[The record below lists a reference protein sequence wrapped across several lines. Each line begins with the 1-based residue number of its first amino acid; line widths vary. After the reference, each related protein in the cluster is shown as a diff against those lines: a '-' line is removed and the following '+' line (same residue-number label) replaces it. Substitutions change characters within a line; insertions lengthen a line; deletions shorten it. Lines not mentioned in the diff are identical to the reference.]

1 MFRRHYARLISI
13 ILMVVVSVGLTSGI
27 GMATDKIDHSISDFH
42 AQQNVSDLILMNTEG
57 AFTEDD
63 LALLEERYGAEN
75 VLLGGFLEFE
85 VSGGKAVVN
94 DTELTLSDNVP
105 DGIVRVYIYDC
116 DDPAD
121 VGINK
126 FGEITRFDADDTDG
140 ALAVYTERGTTQ
152 FPEKTQTERYTL
164 SVTMT
169 EHLTE
174 YEYSIPNSD
183 QTVTVNADLDVTI
196 PLSQEYYLAGT
207 VFNPQHMAVRDDV
220 SFTAVEGE
228 EDEYEPLAAI
238 YYVFGDLVDATV
250 EARVTGTVTLPIP
263 GMDPQEIDTTQEE
276 SVQIAATEL
285 LNQIYI
291 TLPDADS
298 LLFSIGYNADVD
310 AEVAALETLFSD
322 RYADGTIEML
332 TMEENYSF
340 RSFHEYSGKI
350 LGIGIVLMVV
360 FLFVTVLVV
369 LSTVTRLLDEER
381 SQIACLMT
389 QGYSNARIIA
399 KYLLFAFIGTAIGG
413 VGAYFAGLGVSRM
426 IYVNFEW
433 EYVLPAYSSNI
444 AIGFFIGTF
453 ALILLST
460 LIATAIA
467 GHKLTRQ
474 QPADLLRPKVPKR
487 GKKVFLERIP
497 FIWNR
502 LSFKYKST
510 MRNVL
515 RFFGRFLMTVVSV
528 ACSTALVLAGFA
540 ILDCCLFQDIG
551 STAMIGISIIVLAFA
566 ALLNFVVT
574 YTLTNINISEREREL
589 ATLMV
594 LGYQDNEVA
603 GYIFRE
609 IYITSGIGILFGLPL
624 GALVCQFI
632 FAVMGFGSVAGI
644 SWFVWILAPVLSIIF
659 TVLVTLML
667 RHKIVRIDMNESL
680 KAIE

>member
-42 AQQNVSDLILMNTEG
+42 AQQNMSDLILMNTEG

-63 LALLEERYGAEN
+63 LALLQERYGAEN
-75 VLLGGFLEFE
+75 VLRGGFLEFE
-85 VSGGKAVVN
+85 VSDGTAVVN
-94 DTELTLSDNVP
+94 DTELTLTGVP

-116 DDPAD
+116 ADPAD
-121 VGINK
+121 VGINE
-126 FGEITRFDADDTDG
+126 FAEITRFDADDTEG
-140 ALAVYTERGTTQ
+140 AIAVYTERGTTQ

-164 SVTMT
+164 SATIEQFYDEFTASGMT
-169 EHLTE
+169 LE
-174 YEYSIPNSD
+174 N
-183 QTVTVNADLDVTI
+183 VNITI
-196 PLSQEYYLAGT
+196 PFTQEYYLAGT
-207 VFNPQHMAVRDDV
+207 VYNPQHMAVRDDV
-220 SFTAVEGE
+220 SFTEVAGE
-228 EDEYEPLAAI
+228 EDEHEPLAAI
-238 YYVFGDLVDATV
+238 YYVFGDLVNTSADGTL
-250 EARVTGTVTLPIP
+250 TGSFMGRPIP
-263 GMDPQEIDTTQEE
+263 EQTIEKALEPIH
-276 SVQIAATEL
+276 ATEL

-291 TLPDADS
+291 TLPEEDS
-298 LLFSIGYNADVD
+298 LLFSAGYNADVD
-310 AEVAALETLFSD
+310 AEVSEIETLFAD
-322 RYADGTIEML
+322 RYADGTIETL

-350 LGIGIVLMVV
+350 MGIGIVLMVV

-389 QGYSNARIIA
+389 QGYSHARIIA

-433 EYVLPAYSSNI
+433 EYALPAYSSNI
-444 AIGFFIGTF
+444 AIGFFVGTF

-460 LIATAIA
+460 LIATAVA

-497 FIWNR
+497 FLWNR

-551 STAMIGISIIVLAFA
+551 GTAMIGISIIVLAFA

-603 GYIFRE
+603 GYIYRE

-632 FAVMGFGSVAGI
+632 FVVMSFGSVPGI
-644 SWFVWILAPVLSIIF
+644 SWFVWLLAPVLSIIF

>member
-42 AQQNVSDLILMNTEG
+42 AQQNMSDLILMNTEG

-63 LALLEERYGAEN
+63 LALLQERYGAEN

-85 VSGGKAVVN
+85 VSGGRAVVN
-94 DTELTLSDNVP
+94 DTELTLTGVP

-121 VGINK
+121 VGINE
-126 FGEITRFDADDTDG
+126 FGEITRFDADHTEG
-140 ALAVYTERGTTQ
+140 AIAVYTERGTTQ

-164 SVTMT
+164 SATMT

-174 YEYSIPNSD
+174 YEYSGM
-183 QTVTVNADLDVTI
+183 TLEADLDVTI

-207 VFNPQHMAVRDDV
+207 VYNPQHMAVRDDV
-220 SFTAVEGE
+220 SFTEVEGE
-228 EDEYEPLAAI
+228 EDEYEPLSAI
-238 YYVFGDLVDATV
+238 YYVFGDLVDVTV
-250 EARVTGTVTLPIP
+250 EASVKGIVTVPIP
-263 GMDPQEIDTTQEE
+263 GMDPQQIDTTQEE
-276 SVQIAATEL
+276 HVQIAATEL

-291 TLPDADS
+291 TLPEEDS
-298 LLFSIGYNADVD
+298 LLFSAGYNADVD
-310 AEVAALETLFSD
+310 AEVSAMETLFAD
-322 RYADGTIEML
+322 RYADGTIETL

-350 LGIGIVLMVV
+350 MGIGIVLMVV

-389 QGYSNARIIA
+389 QGYSHARIIA

-413 VGAYFAGLGVSRM
+413 VGAYFAGLGVARM

-433 EYVLPAYSSNI
+433 EYVLPACSSNI

-460 LIATAIA
+460 LIATAVA
-467 GHKLTRQ
+467 GHKLTCQ

-497 FIWNR
+497 LIWNR

-551 STAMIGISIIVLAFA
+551 GTAMIGISIIVLAFA

-603 GYIFRE
+603 GYIYRE

-632 FAVMGFGSVAGI
+632 FVVMGFGSVPGI

>member
-42 AQQNVSDLILMNTEG
+42 AQQNMSDLILMNTEG

-63 LALLEERYGAEN
+63 LALLQERYGAEN
-75 VLLGGFLEFE
+75 VLRGGFLEFE
-85 VSGGKAVVN
+85 VSDGTAVVN
-94 DTELTLSDNVP
+94 DTELTLTGVP

-116 DDPAD
+116 ADPAD
-121 VGINK
+121 VGINE
-126 FGEITRFDADDTDG
+126 FAEITRFDADDTEG
-140 ALAVYTERGTTQ
+140 AIAVYTERGTTQ

-164 SVTMT
+164 SATIEQFYDEFTASGMT
-169 EHLTE
+169 LE
-174 YEYSIPNSD
+174 N
-183 QTVTVNADLDVTI
+183 VNITI
-196 PLSQEYYLAGT
+196 PFTQEYYLAGT
-207 VFNPQHMAVRDDV
+207 VYNPQHMAVRDDV
-220 SFTAVEGE
+220 SFTEVAGE

-238 YYVFGDLVDATV
+238 YYVFGDLVNTSADGTL
-250 EARVTGTVTLPIP
+250 TGSFMGRPIP
-263 GMDPQEIDTTQEE
+263 EQTIEKALKPIH
-276 SVQIAATEL
+276 ATEL

-291 TLPDADS
+291 TLPEEDS
-298 LLFSIGYNADVD
+298 LLFSAGYNADVD
-310 AEVAALETLFSD
+310 AEVSEIETLFAD
-322 RYADGTIEML
+322 RYADGTIETL

-350 LGIGIVLMVV
+350 MGIGIVLMVV

-389 QGYSNARIIA
+389 QGYSHARIIA

-413 VGAYFAGLGVSRM
+413 VGAYFAGLGVARM

-460 LIATAIA
+460 LIATAVA

-540 ILDCCLFQDIG
+540 ILDCSLFQDIG
-551 STAMIGISIIVLAFA
+551 GTAMIGISIIVLAFA

-603 GYIFRE
+603 GYIYRE

-632 FAVMGFGSVAGI
+632 FVVMSFGSVPGI
-644 SWFVWILAPVLSIIF
+644 SWFVWLLAPVLSIIF

>member
-42 AQQNVSDLILMNTEG
+42 AQQNMSDLILMNTEG

-63 LALLEERYGAEN
+63 LALVQDRYGAEN

-85 VSGGKAVVN
+85 VSGGRAVVN
-94 DTELTLSDNVP
+94 DTELTLTGVP
-105 DGIVRVYIYDC
+105 DGIVRVYIYDF

-121 VGINK
+121 VGINE
-126 FGEITRFDADDTDG
+126 FDEITRFDTDDTDG
-140 ALAVYTERGTTQ
+140 AIAVYTERGTTQ
-152 FPEKTQTERYTL
+152 FPEKTQSERYTL
-164 SVTMT
+164 SATIEQFYDEFTASGMT
-169 EHLTE
+169 LE
-174 YEYSIPNSD
+174 N
-183 QTVTVNADLDVTI
+183 VNITI
-196 PLSQEYYLAGT
+196 PFTQEYYLAGT
-207 VFNPQHMAVRDDV
+207 VYNPQHMAVRDDV
-220 SFTAVEGE
+220 SFTEIEGE

-238 YYVFGDLVDATV
+238 YYVFGDLVNTSADGTL
-250 EARVTGTVTLPIP
+250 TGSFMGRPIP
-263 GMDPQEIDTTQEE
+263 EQTIEKALEPIH
-276 SVQIAATEL
+276 ATEL

-291 TLPDADS
+291 TLPEEDS
-298 LLFSIGYNADVD
+298 LLFSAGYNADVD
-310 AEVAALETLFSD
+310 AEVSEIETLFAD
-322 RYADGTIEML
+322 RYADGTIETL

-350 LGIGIVLMVV
+350 MGIGIVLMVV

-389 QGYSNARIIA
+389 QGYSHARIIA

-433 EYVLPAYSSNI
+433 EYALPAYSSNI

-460 LIATAIA
+460 LIATAVA

-497 FIWNR
+497 FLWNR

-540 ILDCCLFQDIG
+540 ILDCCFFQDIG
-551 STAMIGISIIVLAFA
+551 GTAMIGISIIVLAFA

-603 GYIFRE
+603 GYIYRE

-632 FAVMGFGSVAGI
+632 FVVMSFGSVPGI
-644 SWFVWILAPVLSIIF
+644 SWFVWLLAPVLSIIF

>member
-42 AQQNVSDLILMNTEG
+42 AQQNMSDLILMNTEG

-63 LALLEERYGAEN
+63 LALLQERYGAEN
-75 VLLGGFLEFE
+75 VLRGGFLEFE
-85 VSGGKAVVN
+85 VSDGTAVVN
-94 DTELTLSDNVP
+94 DTELTLTGVP

-121 VGINK
+121 VGINE
-126 FGEITRFDADDTDG
+126 FGEITRFDADHTEG
-140 ALAVYTERGTTQ
+140 AIAVYTERGTTQ

-164 SVTMT
+164 SATMT

-174 YEYSIPNSD
+174 YEYSGM
-183 QTVTVNADLDVTI
+183 TLEADLDVTI

-207 VFNPQHMAVRDDV
+207 VYNPQHMAVRDDV
-220 SFTAVEGE
+220 SFTEVEGE
-228 EDEYEPLAAI
+228 EDEYEPLSAI
-238 YYVFGDLVDATV
+238 YYVFGDLVDVTV
-250 EARVTGTVTLPIP
+250 EASVKGIVTVPIP
-263 GMDPQEIDTTQEE
+263 GMDPQQIDTTQEE
-276 SVQIAATEL
+276 HVQIAATEL

-291 TLPDADS
+291 TLPEEDS
-298 LLFSIGYNADVD
+298 LLFSAGYNADVD
-310 AEVAALETLFSD
+310 AEVSAMETLFAD
-322 RYADGTIEML
+322 RYADGTIETL

-389 QGYSNARIIA
+389 QGYSHARIIA

-413 VGAYFAGLGVSRM
+413 VGAYFAGLGVARM

-433 EYVLPAYSSNI
+433 EYVLPACSSNI

-460 LIATAIA
+460 LIATAVA
-467 GHKLTRQ
+467 GHKLTCQ

-497 FIWNR
+497 LIWNR

-551 STAMIGISIIVLAFA
+551 GTAMIGISIIVLAFA

-603 GYIFRE
+603 GYIYRE

-632 FAVMGFGSVAGI
+632 FVVMGFGSVPGI

>member
-42 AQQNVSDLILMNTEG
+42 AQQNMSDLILMNTEG

-63 LALLEERYGAEN
+63 LALLQERYGAEN
-75 VLLGGFLEFE
+75 VLRGGFLEFE
-85 VSGGKAVVN
+85 VSDGTAVVN
-94 DTELTLSDNVP
+94 DTELTLTGVP

-116 DDPAD
+116 ADPAD
-121 VGINK
+121 VGINE
-126 FGEITRFDADDTDG
+126 FAEFTRFDADDTEG
-140 ALAVYTERGTTQ
+140 AIAVYTERGTTQ

-164 SVTMT
+164 SATIEQFYDEFTASGMT
-169 EHLTE
+169 LE
-174 YEYSIPNSD
+174 N
-183 QTVTVNADLDVTI
+183 VNITI
-196 PLSQEYYLAGT
+196 PFTQEYYLAGT
-207 VFNPQHMAVRDDV
+207 VYNPQHMAVRDDV
-220 SFTAVEGE
+220 SFTEVAGE
-228 EDEYEPLAAI
+228 EDEYEPLSAI
-238 YYVFGDLVDATV
+238 YYVFGDLVNTSADGTL
-250 EARVTGTVTLPIP
+250 TGSFMGRPIP
-263 GMDPQEIDTTQEE
+263 EQTIEKALEPIH
-276 SVQIAATEL
+276 ATEL

-291 TLPDADS
+291 TLPEEDS
-298 LLFSIGYNADVD
+298 LLFSAGYNADVD
-310 AEVAALETLFSD
+310 AEVSAMETLFAD
-322 RYADGTIEML
+322 RYADGTIETL

-350 LGIGIVLMVV
+350 MGIGIVLMVV

-389 QGYSNARIIA
+389 QGYSTARIIA

-413 VGAYFAGLGVSRM
+413 VGAYFAGLGVARM

-460 LIATAIA
+460 LIATAVA

-497 FIWNR
+497 FLWNR

-551 STAMIGISIIVLAFA
+551 GTAMIGISIIVLAFA

-603 GYIFRE
+603 GYIYRE
-609 IYITSGIGILFGLPL
+609 IYITGGIGILFGLPL

-632 FAVMGFGSVAGI
+632 FVVMGFGSVPGI
-644 SWFVWILAPVLSIIF
+644 SWFVWLLAPVLSIIF

-680 KAIE
+680 KAME

>member
-42 AQQNVSDLILMNTEG
+42 AQQNMSDLILMNTEG

-63 LALLEERYGAEN
+63 LALLQERYGAEN
-75 VLLGGFLEFE
+75 VLRGGFLEFE
-85 VSGGKAVVN
+85 VSDGTAVVN
-94 DTELTLSDNVP
+94 DTELTLTGVP

-121 VGINK
+121 VGINE
-126 FGEITRFDADDTDG
+126 FGEITRFDADHTEG
-140 ALAVYTERGTTQ
+140 AIAVYTERGTTQ

-164 SVTMT
+164 SATMT

-174 YEYSIPNSD
+174 YEYSGM
-183 QTVTVNADLDVTI
+183 TLEADLDVTI

-207 VFNPQHMAVRDDV
+207 VYNPQHMAVRDDV
-220 SFTAVEGE
+220 SFTEVEGE
-228 EDEYEPLAAI
+228 EDEYEPLSAI
-238 YYVFGDLVDATV
+238 YYVFGDLVDVTV
-250 EARVTGTVTLPIP
+250 EASVKGTVTVPIP
-263 GMDPQEIDTTQEE
+263 GMDPQQIDTTQEE
-276 SVQIAATEL
+276 HVQIAATEL

-291 TLPDADS
+291 TLPEEDS
-298 LLFSIGYNADVD
+298 LLFSAGYNADVD
-310 AEVAALETLFSD
+310 AEVSAMETLFAD
-322 RYADGTIEML
+322 RYADGTIETL

-389 QGYSNARIIA
+389 QGYSHARIIA

-433 EYVLPAYSSNI
+433 EYVLPACSSNI

-460 LIATAIA
+460 LIATAVA

-551 STAMIGISIIVLAFA
+551 GTAMIGISIIVLAFA

-603 GYIFRE
+603 GYIYRE

-632 FAVMGFGSVAGI
+632 FVVMGFGSVPGI

>member
-42 AQQNVSDLILMNTEG
+42 AQQNMSDLILMNTEG

-63 LALLEERYGAEN
+63 LALLQERYGAEN
-75 VLLGGFLEFE
+75 VLRGGFLEFE
-85 VSGGKAVVN
+85 VSDGTAVVN
-94 DTELTLSDNVP
+94 DTELTLTGVP

-116 DDPAD
+116 ADPAD
-121 VGINK
+121 VGINE
-126 FGEITRFDADDTDG
+126 FAEITRFDADDTEG
-140 ALAVYTERGTTQ
+140 AIAVYTERGTTQ

-164 SVTMT
+164 SATIEQFYDEFTASGMT
-169 EHLTE
+169 LE
-174 YEYSIPNSD
+174 N
-183 QTVTVNADLDVTI
+183 VNITI
-196 PLSQEYYLAGT
+196 PFTQEYYLAGT
-207 VFNPQHMAVRDDV
+207 VYNPQHMAVRDDV
-220 SFTAVEGE
+220 SFTEVAGE

-238 YYVFGDLVDATV
+238 YYVFGDLVNTSADGTL
-250 EARVTGTVTLPIP
+250 TGSFMGRPIP
-263 GMDPQEIDTTQEE
+263 EQTIEKALEPIH
-276 SVQIAATEL
+276 ATEL

-291 TLPDADS
+291 TLPEEDS
-298 LLFSIGYNADVD
+298 LLFSAGYNADVD
-310 AEVAALETLFSD
+310 AEVSEIETLFSD
-322 RYADGTIEML
+322 RYADGTIETL

-350 LGIGIVLMVV
+350 MGIGIVLMVV

-389 QGYSNARIIA
+389 QGYSHARIIA

-460 LIATAIA
+460 LIATAVA

-551 STAMIGISIIVLAFA
+551 GTAMIGISIIVLAFA

-603 GYIFRE
+603 GYIYRE

-632 FAVMGFGSVAGI
+632 FVVMGFGSVPGI
-644 SWFVWILAPVLSIIF
+644 SWFVWLLAPVLSIIF

>member
-42 AQQNVSDLILMNTEG
+42 AQQNMSDLILMNTEG

-63 LALLEERYGAEN
+63 LALLQERYGAEN
-75 VLLGGFLEFE
+75 VLRGGFLEFE
-85 VSGGKAVVN
+85 VSDGTAVVN
-94 DTELTLSDNVP
+94 DTELTLTGVP

-116 DDPAD
+116 ADPAD
-121 VGINK
+121 VGINE
-126 FGEITRFDADDTDG
+126 FAEIARFDADDMEG
-140 ALAVYTERGTTQ
+140 AIAVYTERGTTQ

-164 SVTMT
+164 SATIEQFYDEFTASGMT
-169 EHLTE
+169 LE
-174 YEYSIPNSD
+174 N
-183 QTVTVNADLDVTI
+183 VNITI
-196 PLSQEYYLAGT
+196 PFAQEYYLAGT
-207 VFNPQHMAVRDDV
+207 VYNPQHMAVRDDV
-220 SFTAVEGE
+220 SFTEVAGE

-238 YYVFGDLVDATV
+238 YYVFGDLVNTSADGTL
-250 EARVTGTVTLPIP
+250 TGSFMGRPIP
-263 GMDPQEIDTTQEE
+263 EQTIEKALKPIH
-276 SVQIAATEL
+276 ATEL

-291 TLPDADS
+291 TLPEEDS
-298 LLFSIGYNADVD
+298 LLFSAGYNADVD
-310 AEVAALETLFSD
+310 AEVSEIETLFAD
-322 RYADGTIEML
+322 RYADGTIETL

-350 LGIGIVLMVV
+350 MGIGIVLMVV

-389 QGYSNARIIA
+389 QGYSHARIIA

-413 VGAYFAGLGVSRM
+413 VGAYFAGLGVARM

-460 LIATAIA
+460 LIATAVA

-502 LSFKYKST
+502 LSFKHKST

-540 ILDCCLFQDIG
+540 ILDCSLFQDIG
-551 STAMIGISIIVLAFA
+551 GTAMIGISIIVLAFA

-603 GYIFRE
+603 GYIYRE

-632 FAVMGFGSVAGI
+632 FVVMSFGSVPGI
-644 SWFVWILAPVLSIIF
+644 SWFVWLLAPVLSIIF

>member
-42 AQQNVSDLILMNTEG
+42 AQQNMSDLILMNTEG

-63 LALLEERYGAEN
+63 LALLRERYGAEN
-75 VLLGGFLEFE
+75 VLRGGFLEFE
-85 VSGGKAVVN
+85 VSDGTAVVN
-94 DTELTLSDNVP
+94 DTELTLTGVP

-116 DDPAD
+116 ADPAD
-121 VGINK
+121 VGINE
-126 FGEITRFDADDTDG
+126 FGEITRFDADHTEG
-140 ALAVYTERGTTQ
+140 AIAVYTERGTTQ

-164 SVTMT
+164 SATIEQFYDEFTASGMT
-169 EHLTE
+169 LE
-174 YEYSIPNSD
+174 N
-183 QTVTVNADLDVTI
+183 VNITI
-196 PLSQEYYLAGT
+196 PFTQEYYLAGT
-207 VFNPQHMAVRDDV
+207 VYNPQHMAVRDDV
-220 SFTAVEGE
+220 SFTEVEGE
-228 EDEYEPLAAI
+228 EDEYEPLSAI
-238 YYVFGDLVDATV
+238 YYVFGDLVDVTV
-250 EARVTGTVTLPIP
+250 EASVKGIVTVPIP
-263 GMDPQEIDTTQEE
+263 GMDPQQIDTTQEE
-276 SVQIAATEL
+276 HVQIAATEL

-291 TLPDADS
+291 TLPEEDS
-298 LLFSIGYNADVD
+298 LLFSAGYNADVD
-310 AEVAALETLFSD
+310 AEVSAMETLFAD
-322 RYADGTIEML
+322 RYADGTIETL

-350 LGIGIVLMVV
+350 MGIGIVLMVV

-389 QGYSNARIIA
+389 QGYSHARIIA

-413 VGAYFAGLGVSRM
+413 VGAYFAGLGVARM

-433 EYVLPAYSSNI
+433 EYVLPACSSNI

-460 LIATAIA
+460 LIATAVA

-497 FIWNR
+497 FLWNR

-540 ILDCCLFQDIG
+540 ILDCCLFQNIG
-551 STAMIGISIIVLAFA
+551 GTAMIGISIIVLAFA

-603 GYIFRE
+603 GYIYRE

-632 FAVMGFGSVAGI
+632 FVVMGFGSVPGI
-644 SWFVWILAPVLSIIF
+644 SWFVWLLAPVLSIIF